1 MDRGDWWESKESD
14 MIEQLNHYTT
24 TTTALIQFLFSFY
37 LLFTLF
43 SFMFIFITYIAGL
56 TSSGMQSRFHLVG
69 TMSFDLKEIIQQ
81 ITTELLLHPR
91 LFLLPGIGRSQC
103 RRGQQHNEKKP
114 TQNIQWGPAHAQVNA
129 SVRCIQSRPLWH
141 SLFGFQKVKPWPIL
155 ICWVY

>member
-69 TMSFDLKEIIQQ
+69 TMSFDLK
-81 ITTELLLHPR
+81 
-91 LFLLPGIGRSQC
+91 
-103 RRGQQHNEKKP
+103 
-114 TQNIQWGPAHAQVNA
+114 
-129 SVRCIQSRPLWH
+129 
-141 SLFGFQKVKPWPIL
+141 
-155 ICWVY
+155 